1 MTILIYLIN
10 NDPIEFLLRLVQTHL
25 YIYIYYFKLFENL
38 LKKFAKKISSLIS

>member
-25 YIYIYYFKLFENL
+25 YIYYFNLFENL